1 MIKTKIALAVLM
13 TTLAVAPASASKQ
26 AQDKQESSKTSS
38 KTSSSGKSQK
48 SPSTG
53 SQSSSKKSKSSAKS
67 AAKSSKASSS
77 KHAKSSKSS
86 KQKGPLSSTK
96 TLVAGTALAAS
107 ATPALKL
114 VAPESYKDRN
124 FNSLSNQFLNALWR
138 LDSESAVYAGKY
150 DTAATLAIPDKA
162 GLARELAFIDEWKH
176 KFGAVDGNKL
186 SAKQRTDLALL
197 INKLDGDRFRLT
209 TLKEYEWNP
218 AMYNVAGPIDLI
230 LSTEYAAQPQRL
242 RTLLKRIAGI
252 PAYYEAARANI
263 VNPTR
268 EHTRLAI
275 AQAPGIQTLLTE
287 VDKAAQASIL
297 TAVEKQLYTQRIN
310 AALTAIDSYVAFLSE
325 LDKQSDTTGRRSF
338 RLGKELY
345 EQKFAFDIQSASTA
359 EQTYQKALAAREEL
373 LANMSRITDEL
384 WERYLGATP
393 RPGDRY
399 ARIGMMID
407 KLSSR
412 HVAREDFV
420 TEIRRQVPLLQDW
433 VISHDLLTLDPS
445 KPLEVRATPAYQA
458 GVAGASIDAPGP
470 YRPQDRTYYNVTPLD
485 GATPEQAESSLREYN
500 YWILQIL
507 NIHEAI
513 PGHYAQLVYANKSP
527 SIVKSIFGNGAMVEG
542 WAVYGERMML
552 ESGYGD
558 NAPEMWLMY
567 SKWNLRS
574 VTNTILDYS
583 VHVLGMT
590 EQQALDLLTRQ
601 AFQTRSEAQE
611 KWHRVQVSSVQLT
624 SYFSGYS
631 EIMELREQRK
641 QALGSKFNLKDFHE
655 QFLSYGSAPVRVIKG
670 LMNQ

>member
-13 TTLAVAPASASKQ
+13 TTLAVAPAGAATHHHHKAATTSA
-26 AQDKQESSKTSS
+26 
-38 KTSSSGKSQK
+38 
-48 SPSTG
+48 
-53 SQSSSKKSKSSAKS
+53 KKSGGK
-67 AAKSSKASSS
+67 
-77 KHAKSSKSS
+77 
-86 KQKGPLSSTK
+86 
-96 TLVAGTALAAS
+96 AAS
-107 ATPALKL
+107 AKAGKSAKATKSTAKGKGKHAAAATAVTA
-114 VAPESYKDRN
+114 VAAAPVIKAAVSERRQDRN
-124 FNSLSNQFLNALWR
+124 FDSTSNQFLNALWR
-138 LDSESAVYAGKY
+138 IDSESAIYAGKY
-150 DTAATLAIPDKA
+150 DTAAMLSIPDKA
-162 GLARELAFIDEWKH
+162 GQAKELAFIDEWKQRL
-176 KFGAVDGNKL
+176 GAINASQL

-197 INKLDGDRFRLT
+197 INKLDSDRFRLT
-209 TLKEYEWNP
+209 TLKEFEWNP
-218 AMYNVAGPIDLI
+218 ASYNVAGPIDLI
-230 LSTEYAAQPQRL
+230 LNTEYAAQPQRL
-242 RTLLKRIAGI
+242 RTLLKRIASI

-275 AQAPGIQTLLTE
+275 AQAPGVQTLLTE
-287 VDKAAQASIL
+287 ADKAAQASIL
-297 TAVEKQLYTQRIN
+297 TAAEKQQFTLRVN
-310 AALTAIDSYVAFLSE
+310 AALTAVDGYVAFLKE
-325 LDKQSDTTGRRSF
+325 MDKLMDTKGRRTF

-345 EQKFAFDIQSASTA
+345 EQKFAYDIQSGSTA

-373 LANMSRITDEL
+373 LANMEKISDEL
-384 WERYLGATP
+384 WDKTMAGVAKP
-393 RPGDRY
+393 NDRF
-399 ARIGMMID
+399 AKIGMVID
-407 KLSSR
+407 KLSAR

-420 TEIRRQVPLLQDW
+420 NEIKRQVPLLQDW
-433 VISHDLLTLDPS
+433 VVSHNLLTLDPK

-470 YRPQDRTYYNVTPLD
+470 YRPQDRTFYNVTPLD
-485 GATPEQAESSLREYN
+485 GATPEAAESSLREYN

-590 EQQALDLLTRQ
+590 EEQAVDLLQRQ
-601 AFQTRSEAQE
+601 AFQTRSEAVE

-641 QALGSKFNLKDFHE
+641 QQLGPRFNLKEFHE

-670 LMNQ
+670 LMTQ

>member
-13 TTLAVAPASASKQ
+13 TTLAVAPVSATTHHHK
-26 AQDKQESSKTSS
+26 AATTAKK
-38 KTSSSGKSQK
+38 SSGKAAHAQPVK
-48 SPSTG
+48 SLKSVKSG
-53 SQSSSKKSKSSAKS
+53 KSGRSAVKGKGKKATV
-67 AAKSSKASSS
+67 AAVAAGPVIKAVVSERR
-77 KHAKSSKSS
+77 
-86 KQKGPLSSTK
+86 Q
-96 TLVAGTALAAS
+96 
-107 ATPALKL
+107 
-114 VAPESYKDRN
+114 DRS
-124 FNSLSNQFLNALWR
+124 FDSLSNQFLNALWR
-138 LDSESAVYAGKY
+138 IDSESAIYAGKY
-150 DTAATLAIPDKA
+150 DTAAMLSIPDKA
-162 GLARELAFIDEWKH
+162 GQAKELAFIDDWKQRL
-176 KFGAVDGNKL
+176 GAINAGQL
-186 SAKQRTDLALL
+186 SPKQRTDLALL

-209 TLKEYEWNP
+209 TLKEFEWNP
-218 AMYNVAGPIDLI
+218 ASYNVAGPIDLI
-230 LSTEYAAQPQRL
+230 LNTEYAAQPQRL
-242 RTLLKRIAGI
+242 RTLLKRIASI
-252 PAYYEAARANI
+252 PAYYDAARANI

-275 AQAPGIQTLLTE
+275 AQAPGVQTLLTE
-287 VDKAAQASIL
+287 ADQAAQASIL
-297 TAVEKQLYTQRIN
+297 TPAEKQQFTQRVN
-310 AALTAIDSYVAFLSE
+310 AALTAVDGYVAFLKE
-325 LDKQSDTTGRRSF
+325 MDQLMDTKGHRTF

-345 EQKFAFDIQSASTA
+345 EQKFAYDIQSGSTA

-373 LANMSRITDEL
+373 LANMEKISDEL
-384 WERYLGATP
+384 WDKTMGGAA
-393 RPGDRY
+393 RPADRF
-399 ARIGMMID
+399 AKIGMVID
-407 KLSSR
+407 KLSAR

-420 TEIRRQVPLLQDW
+420 NEIKRQVPLLQDW
-433 VISHDLLTLDPS
+433 VVSHNLLTLDPK

-485 GATPEQAESSLREYN
+485 GATPEAAESSLREYN

-590 EQQALDLLTRQ
+590 EEQAVDLLTRQ
-601 AFQTRSEAQE
+601 AFQTRSEAVE

-641 QALGSKFNLKDFHE
+641 QQLGPRFNLKEFHE

-670 LMNQ
+670 LMTQ

>member
-1 MIKTKIALAVLM
+1 MIKTKFALAALM
-13 TTLAVAPASASKQ
+13 AALAAAPADAATHHHK
-26 AQDKQESSKTSS
+26 AAPTKK
-38 KTSSSGKSQK
+38 SSGKAKATNTSK
-48 SPSTG
+48 STKSARAVRG
-53 SQSSSKKSKSSAKS
+53 KGKSKGKPVVRATGKGRTV
-67 AAKSSKASSS
+67 AA
-77 KHAKSSKSS
+77 
-86 KQKGPLSSTK
+86 
-96 TLVAGTALAAS
+96 AAS
-107 ATPALKL
+107 VPALK
-114 VAPESYKDRN
+114 VASERWQDRQFDN
-124 FNSLSNQFLNALWR
+124 LSNQFLNALWR
-138 LDSESAVYAGKY
+138 IDSESAIYAGKY
-150 DTAATLAIPDKA
+150 DTAAMLTVPNKEEQAK
-162 GLARELAFIDEWKH
+162 ELAFIEEWLQR
-176 KFGAVDGNKL
+176 FGAVKTNGL
-186 SAKQRTDLALL
+186 AAKQRTDLALL
-197 INKLDGDRFRLT
+197 VNKLQADRFRLT
-209 TLKEYEWNP
+209 TLREWEWNP
-218 AMYNVAGPIDLI
+218 ASYNVAGPIDLI
-230 LSTEYAAQPQRL
+230 LHTEYAAQPQRL
-242 RTLLKRIAGI
+242 RTLLKRIASI

-275 AQAPGIQTLLTE
+275 KQAPGVQSLLVE

-297 TAVEKQLYTQRIN
+297 TPMEKQQYTQRIN
-310 AALTAIDSYVAFLSE
+310 EALTAVDSYVAFLTE
-325 LDKQSDTTGRRSF
+325 MDKQMDTRGRRTF

-345 EQKFAFDIQSASTA
+345 EQKFAYDIQSASTA
-359 EQTYQKALAAREEL
+359 EQTYQKALVAREEL
-373 LANMSRITDEL
+373 LANMDKLSDEL
-384 WERYLGATP
+384 WDKTMGTVAKPT
-393 RPGDRY
+393 DRY
-399 ARIGMMID
+399 AKIGMVID
-407 KLSSR
+407 KLSER

-420 TEIRRQVPLLQDW
+420 NEIKRQIPVLQDW
-433 VISHDLLTLDPS
+433 VISKNLLTLDPN
-445 KPLEVRATPAYQA
+445 KPLEVRATPAYAA

-485 GATPEQAESSLREYN
+485 NATPEQAESSLREYN
-500 YWILQIL
+500 HWILQIL

-513 PGHYAQLVYANKSP
+513 PGHYAQLVYANRSP

-590 EQQALDLLTRQ
+590 EEQAIDLLTRQ
-601 AFQTRSEAQE
+601 AFQTRTEAVE

-641 QALGSKFNLKDFHE
+641 QQLGARFNLKEFHE

-670 LMNQ
+670 LMTQ